1 MATVSNKIWA
11 EARIYEPSETNALL
25 EALMLYHEAIEETN
39 KAVLYFHVVEQV
51 TLLVFFYCS
60 PVENPAVF
68 DCFYDI
74 PYKTKLIEAG
84 CKTVYD
90 AIQGIANVLDN
101 TVKL

>member
-1 MATVSNKIWA
+1 
-11 EARIYEPSETNALL
+11 
-25 EALMLYHEAIEETN
+25 MLYHEAIEETN

-60 PVENPAVF
+60 PVENPTVF

-90 AIQGIANVLDN
+90 VIQDIANVLDN